1 MSSPTNKYQG
11 WTTIWSPW
19 PFPLY
24 HQPRLIKKKEMR
36 EAEDFSK
43 WIKGSWRQDIPQGF
57 IEIDPEKFSIEIPNP
72 WNSISITFSDND
84 ESD

>member
-24 HQPRLIKKKEMR
+24 HQPRLITYKEER
-36 EAEDFSK
+36 DE
-43 WIKGSWRQDIPQGF
+43 GGRGF
-57 IEIDPEKFSIEIPNP
+57 FKMD
-72 WNSISITFSDND
+72 
-84 ESD
+84 

>member
-1 MSSPTNKYQG
+1 MSSPNKYQG
-11 WTTIWSPW
+11 WTTIWRPW
-19 PFPLY
+19 PFP
-24 HQPRLIKKKEMR
+24 QPRLIKKKEMR

-43 WIKGSWRQDIPQGF
+43 WIKGFCQQDSPQGF

-72 WNSISITFSDND
+72 WNSISITFNDND